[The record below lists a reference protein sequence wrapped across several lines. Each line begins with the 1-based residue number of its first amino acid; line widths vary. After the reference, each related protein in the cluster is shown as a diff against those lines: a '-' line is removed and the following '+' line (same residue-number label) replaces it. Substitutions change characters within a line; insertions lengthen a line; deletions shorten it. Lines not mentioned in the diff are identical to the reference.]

1 MISII
6 IPIYNVEKYLD
17 ECLTSVMNQ
26 TYKNFEVILVNDGT
40 KDNSIEIVNKFISKH
55 NNIKLVNKE
64 NGGLGSARNVGI
76 NHARGKYL
84 IFIDSDDY
92 IEATY
97 IEKLYTEIEKSK
109 SDIVICGINKYY
121 ENSKNI
127 EPVNLEV
134 ENNKS
139 YSSLEAIKLLFT
151 NKIFCH
157 AWNRIYRKELF
168 INNNILFPEGKL
180 YEDILPAVK
189 LISKSKKISFIKENL
204 YYYRIREG
212 AITSSKNIKAIEDY
226 NYAIDKVNK
235 YISTS
240 VYEES
245 LKSEKVNFNISY
257 TLSSLD
263 MLSIYTDYNKRKFY
277 REYNIRYNKNYMEYG
292 IIKVLSNKD
301 INKWVK
307 RDYLLFKMGL
317 LPLKNKIRDKY

>member
-307 RDYLLFKMGL
+307 RDYLLFKM
-317 LPLKNKIRDKY
+317 D